1 LFVLIG
7 AVGLVCSISGN
18 AFAKAPAQPKITAT
32 AATFNVPGG
41 STAVWTLR
49 LWSHGT
55 LEGKDTGTSGTL
67 TVPVPVT
74 ADCFFQADVQ
84 ATTVKG
90 LPFYFSGSRATVP
103 GCGVG
108 PPVGTIAGHI
118 YLCAAGSPTTTE
130 ATGGTLAVT
139 PDVVTSQPNPITPTA
154 VTAGSYTMTAGSPD
168 GLMFVLCGGSATI
181 SSDGQSAS
189 ESVTVPSGGAG
200 VGIFYATS
208 PPVAAGGGSTGNG
221 STSNGPTGNGSS
233 VTEPAV
239 TAVVAASSSSKL
251 PSGAASPTAGGMVT
265 PASSSGLAFTGM
277 DTAQPLFLGL
287 ALLFLGTVALLF
299 SRARRLSPRPARTGP
314 ETRPASRRTPPGGPG
329 LRHRSIRVGP

>member
-1 LFVLIG
+1 MATIPPDRKAPPVTRTSIASTIHRRFSPVNGGRVRGVRRLFVLIG
-7 AVGLVCSISGN
+7 AVGLVCSVSGN

-108 PPVGTIAGHI
+108 PPVGEVKRPQR
-118 YLCAAGSPTTTE
+118 AGSIADHHRGDRRDPGRH
-130 ATGGTLAVT
+130 ARRG
-139 PDVVTSQPNPITPTA
+139 DV
-154 VTAGSYTMTAGSPD
+154 
-168 GLMFVLCGGSATI
+168 
-181 SSDGQSAS
+181 
-189 ESVTVPSGGAG
+189 
-200 VGIFYATS
+200 
-208 PPVAAGGGSTGNG
+208 
-221 STSNGPTGNGSS
+221 
-233 VTEPAV
+233 
-239 TAVVAASSSSKL
+239 
-251 PSGAASPTAGGMVT
+251 
-265 PASSSGLAFTGM
+265 
-277 DTAQPLFLGL
+277 TAQPDH
-287 ALLFLGTVALLF
+287 TH
-299 SRARRLSPRPARTGP
+299 RRHGR
-314 ETRPASRRTPPGGPG
+314 
-329 LRHRSIRVGP
+329 